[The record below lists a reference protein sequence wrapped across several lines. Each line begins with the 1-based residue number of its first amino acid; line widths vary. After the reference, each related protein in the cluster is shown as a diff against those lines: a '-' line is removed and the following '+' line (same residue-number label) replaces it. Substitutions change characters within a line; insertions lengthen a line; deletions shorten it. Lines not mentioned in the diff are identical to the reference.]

1 MTHKTP
7 LLSHYRHIQL
17 ALVITLSMLCTSS
30 FAGGDGM
37 QFNTLSASKQLD
49 SGHTLIGVVGTIQ
62 EEFQGKIASV
72 VVAKK
77 TDFGATWRA
86 GYFGYFAK
94 QGEDTG
100 IQEDHRLR
108 AALVFRKKVGGM
120 VLTHRSRVE
129 YRMGELSGGF
139 RYRPAANASYPMK
152 LFNTHLIPYAEV
164 EPFYDFKEDHLTIG
178 LFSTGVLW
186 MPTKNIVVNVGYMDI
201 YLNKANT
208 HTKGPVVGLHFKL

>member
-7 LLSHYRHIQL
+7 LLSHCQQIKL
-17 ALVITLSMLCTSS
+17 ALVITLSLLCTSS
-30 FAGGDGM
+30 FADGGM
-37 QFNTLSASKQLD
+37 QFSVLSASKQLD
-49 SGHTLIGVVGTIQ
+49 SGHTLIGAVGTIQ
-62 EEFQGKIASV
+62 EEFQGKIASIM
-72 VVAKK
+72 VAKK
-77 TDFGATWRA
+77 TDSGATWRA

-94 QGEDTG
+94 QGEDSG

-108 AALVFRKKVGGM
+108 AAFVFRKKMGGM

-129 YRMGELSGGF
+129 YRMGELASGF
-139 RYRPAANASYPMK
+139 RYRPAANAAYPIK
-152 LFNTHLIPYAEV
+152 LFNTQLIPYAEI
-164 EPFYDFKEDHLTIG
+164 EPFYDFKQDHLTLG

-186 MPTKNIVVNVGYMDI
+186 MPNKNIIVNIGYMDI